1 MTFNVNKKQKKR
13 NKKKNKKKTKKKL
26 HIYKTLYKFYLMNV
40 GITKSAKTIKGLP
53 LLYFRFEIINSFT
66 TFYF

>member
-1 MTFNVNKKQKKR
+1 MTFNV
-13 NKKKNKKKTKKKL
+13 KKKIKKKETKKKTKKKL
-26 HIYKTLYKFYLMNV
+26 DIYKTLYKFYLMNV

-53 LLYFRFEIINSFT
+53 RLYFRLENINSFT